1 MMMKSPARRPAG
13 DAQKCCPRCTAMM
26 VLERVAP
33 KFGPLPELRTYKCLR
48 CACVVEDDIRR
59 D

>member
-1 MMMKSPARRPAG
+1 MTKSAAIRPAG
-13 DAQKCCPRCTAMM
+13 NGHKYCPRCTAMM

-33 KFGPLPELRTYKCLR
+33 KFGSLPELRTYKCLR
-48 CACVVEDDIRR
+48 CACVVEEDIER